1 MSGIQNATRCI
12 RPCSC
17 HRPCHPRYGSTGPTG
32 PTGPF
37 GLMGPIG
44 PRGPTGADGLMG
56 PTGPIGPTGREGRLG
71 VMGPTGPEGQI
82 GPTGLQGSM
91 GPTGLQ
97 GSMGP
102 TGLQGSMGPTGP
114 QGIPGP
120 EGGPTGPTGPAGGV
134 NGPTGPTG
142 PAMNTIF
149 SFTTSESVNAGDFIG
164 CGNSSSSQLRNTI
177 VVPYTCETSYLML
190 HLRNF
195 SDKKQYTATL
205 WINDSPS
212 TLVAIIP
219 AGISV
224 KCVIG
229 YGTIQLNSC
238 DLITVQITYDNGG
251 ALADGVCASLV
262 VKPK

>member
-1 MSGIQNATRCI
+1 MSGIENTTRCI
-12 RPCSC
+12 RYCSC
-17 HRPCHPRYGSTGPTG
+17 HKHCHPRYGSTGPTG

-44 PRGPTGADGLMG
+44 PRGPMGQTGPTGADGLMG
-56 PTGPIGPTGREGRLG
+56 ETGPIGPTGREGRLG

-82 GPTGLQGSM
+82 GP
-91 GPTGLQ
+91 
-97 GSMGP
+97 
-102 TGLQGSMGPTGP
+102 MGPTGP
-114 QGIPGP
+114 QGIPGIPGP

-134 NGPTGPTG
+134 DGPTGPTG

-212 TLVAIIP
+212 SLVAIIP
-219 AGISV
+219 SGVSV

-229 YGTIQLNSC
+229 YGAIQLNSC

-251 ALADGVCASLV
+251 ALSDGLCASLV